1 MYYDKLIAVKIGNV
15 NLQFSFPNSNL
26 FVRFGG
32 DPNNV
37 TIFGQSAGA
46 CSVGLHMMSP
56 MSAGLYDKVILQ
68 SGTAASTFAS
78 MDNKTAIE
86 SAK

>member
-1 MYYDKLIAVKIGNV
+1 MKIGNV